1 MRKTIVIVGTL
12 FILSIVLFS
21 LSLHYTYRIE
31 KDTEGRVS
39 QLPSG
44 IKEAIPKEKRRKMR
58 VSDPA
63 EYGMVVINEY
73 NRPQTQKEWD
83 ILISQKIDEAKAQL
97 SQDTLEKITNKI
109 KEDPQKTA
117 EKIKMIDENIQKC
130 QEILKSD
137 PTNKEVRDRLERLK
151 ILKSISQK
159 LP

>member
-21 LSLHYTYRIE
+21 LSLHYRCRIE
-31 KDTEGRVS
+31 KDEGRVS

-44 IKEAIPKEKRRKMR
+44 IKKVTPREKKRKLC

-97 SQDTLEKITNKI
+97 PQDALEKITNKI